1 MCGRAA
7 KVSNVKKDRKREEAE
22 PSGGREGASMRE
34 LLTW

>member
-7 KVSNVKKDRKREEAE
+7 KVSNVKKDRKRERRQIRVV
-22 PSGGREGASMRE
+22 GEGASMRE